1 MKKFF
6 AIAAL
11 ATTAFIATPASATI
25 TIGVSVNG
33 GAISTVAT
41 DGGSGSANYN
51 ATTGG
56 YFYNVGATGSP
67 LLAMPSFITQSIN
80 IQNAGGANAIIDVF
94 VTQSDLTAFNSGLLS
109 TFTSNTISGVS
120 ATLRS
125 YFSSTNQLFTGALLQ
140 SATFT
145 NPGVFSGQNLVNAPG
160 LFSETVRYT
169 LTFTGG
175 PQSNFN
181 GTANLQAVPEP
192 ATWAM
197 MLVGFGAMGVAM
209 RRRRSTAT
217 LAQLA

>member
-33 GAISTVAT
+33 GAISTVAGDAGT
-41 DGGSGSANYN
+41 GSANYN
-51 ATTGG
+51 TTTGG
-56 YFYNVGATGSP
+56 YFYNVSATGFP
-67 LLAMPSFITQSIN
+67 LLSMPELLTQSVN
-80 IQNAGGANAIIDVF
+80 IQQAGGANSVIDVYI
-94 VTQSDLTAFNSGLLS
+94 TQSNMTAFTGGLLS
-109 TFTSNTISGVS
+109 TFTSNTVRGLN
-120 ATLRS
+120 ATLS
-125 YFSSTNQLFTGALLQ
+125 SFFSSSNAIFTGTLLQ
-140 SATFT
+140 SANFSST
-145 NPGVFSGQNLVNAPG
+145 GLFSGGNAVSAATP
-160 LFSETVRYT
+160 FSETVRYT
-169 LTFTGG
+169 LNFTGG
-175 PQSNFN
+175 TNSNFN
-181 GTANLQAVPEP
+181 GTANISAVPEP